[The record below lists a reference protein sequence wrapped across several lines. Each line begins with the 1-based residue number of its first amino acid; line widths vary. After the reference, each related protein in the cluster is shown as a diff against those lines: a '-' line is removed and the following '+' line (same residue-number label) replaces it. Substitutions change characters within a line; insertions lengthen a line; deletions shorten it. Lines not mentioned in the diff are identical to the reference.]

1 MGKTLSKL
9 LAGAAIGALALSP
22 VAHATVTASI
32 VGAENTATFD
42 NNPIGAMSGNSFV
55 RFGLLRRHLV
65 HGYRR
70 GGR

>member
-1 MGKTLSKL
+1 MGKTLGKL
-9 LAGAAIGALALSP
+9 LAGQPSARSRSRLWRTP
-22 VAHATVTASI
+22 VTASI

-55 RFGLLRRHLV
+55 CDWAYRGAMPV